1 MTHTLH
7 RSGTRESLSGDYIF
21 LFMPAFGI
29 NSTNCGP
36 KLRKFL
42 EITLRHNP
50 VNIGD
55 TKRGN
60 MFGLDVQNILD
71 NIDKDGTVVHAVFDN
86 EEAAAKALKEL
97 KEADLGLSLVVSGIF
112 DRVKEHCQKAG
123 IHRHAVTYSLGIWG
137 KTEKLPPEQTLDIV
151 TMCGHGM
158 VSATLVDSLAD
169 DVKASRKSAQD
180 AAKEMA
186 RQCVC
191 GIFNPARATKL
202 LTALADVK

>member
-1 MTHTLH
+1 
-7 RSGTRESLSGDYIF
+7 
-21 LFMPAFGI
+21 MPAFGI
-29 NSTNCGP
+29 NNAESGP

-55 TKRGN
+55 VKRGN
-60 MFGLDVQNILD
+60 MYVLDVQNILD

-86 EEAAAKALKEL
+86 EEAAAEALKEL

-112 DRVKEHCQKAG
+112 DRVRRHCQKAG
-123 IHRHAVTYSLGIWG
+123 IHPHAVTYSLGIWG
-137 KTEKLPPEQTLDIV
+137 KKEKLPSEEFLDII

-158 VSATLVDSLAD
+158 ISANRLYSLVE
-169 DVKASRKSAQD
+169 DVKAGRKSADD

-186 RQCVC
+186 KQCDC
-191 GIFNPARATKL
+191 GIFNPTRAARL
-202 LTALADVK
+202 LSALAESK

>member
-7 RSGTRESLSGDYIF
+7 RSGTRESLSGDYVF

-29 NSTNCGP
+29 NSANCGP

-42 EITLRHNP
+42 EITLRYNP

-60 MFGLDVQNILD
+60 MYSLDVQNILD
-71 NIDKDGTVVHAVFDN
+71 NVNKDGTVVHAVFDN
-86 EEAAAKALKEL
+86 EKVAAEALKEL

-137 KTEKLPPEQTLDIV
+137 KTEKLPPEQSLDII

-158 VSATLVDSLAD
+158 VSAALIDSLAEE
-169 DVKASRKSAQD
+169 VKAGRKSTDD
-180 AAKEMA
+180 AVKEMA
-186 RQCVC
+186 KQCDC
-191 GIFNPARATKL
+191 GIFNTTRAAKL
-202 LTALADVK
+202 LTALIEAK

>member
-29 NSTNCGP
+29 NSAGSGP
-36 KLRKFL
+36 KLRKFY

-55 TKRGN
+55 TKVGN
-60 MFGLDVQNILD
+60 MYDLDVQKLLD
-71 NIDKDGTVVHAVFDN
+71 SVNKDGTVVHAVFDN

-112 DRVKEHCQKAG
+112 DRVKQCCQEAG

-158 VSATLVDSLAD
+158 VSATLMDSLAD
-169 DVKASRKSAQD
+169 DVRAGRKSAQD

-191 GIFNPARATKL
+191 GIFNPARAAKL
-202 LTALADVK
+202 LTALANAK